1 MRKVEL
7 SRKTL
12 ETDIKLLLN
21 LDGQG
26 KTKIETGIGFFDH
39 MLNSLC
45 RFGYFDLELQA
56 RGDLEVDRHHTIEDC
71 GILLG
76 QAFKEALGDK
86 AGIERVGEALFPMDE
101 ALAQVAVDISNRGYL
116 AWKVNCPEGMVG
128 DFPVE
133 MAEEFFRAFAIN
145 AGLTLHVLLQYG
157 KNRHHILEAVF
168 KGVGRALGLAVRKNN
183 RTEEVLSTK
192 GIL

>member
-1 MRKVEL
+1 MRKAQL
-7 SRKTL
+7 ARKTL
-12 ETDIKLLLN
+12 ETDVKLALN

-26 KTKIETGIGFFDH
+26 ETKIETGIGFFDH

-56 RGDLEVDRHHTIEDC
+56 QGDLEVDRHHTIEDC

-76 QAFKEALGDK
+76 QAFKETLGDK

-116 AWKVNCPEGMVG
+116 AWNVDCPEGNGRRFSGG
-128 DFPVE
+128 D
-133 MAEEFFRAFAIN
+133 
-145 AGLTLHVLLQYG
+145 
-157 KNRHHILEAVF
+157 
-168 KGVGRALGLAVRKNN
+168 GRR
-183 RTEEVLSTK
+183 
-192 GIL
+192 IF